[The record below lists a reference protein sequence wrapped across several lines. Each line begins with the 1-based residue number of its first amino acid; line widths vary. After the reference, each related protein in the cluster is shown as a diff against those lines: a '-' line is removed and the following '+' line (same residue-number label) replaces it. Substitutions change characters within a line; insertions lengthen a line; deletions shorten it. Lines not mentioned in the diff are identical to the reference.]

1 VNVLVSIHSPF
12 VMWNIPQGHVLALAR
27 EFPAHVFTHARNDA
41 EALESIG
48 GADVAFSAQIR
59 PEHLA
64 AAGRLRWIHSPAAGV
79 GSMLFPAMIDSPVV
93 MTNSRGLSADT
104 IAEHVVAVTLALFR
118 RLQVAVRYQAKREWA
133 QDTIGQPPANRMLSG
148 AAVLVIGLGGI
159 GGAVAARMQAL
170 GARVSAVRRRPSLES
185 PPAIARVW
193 PHERLHEAL
202 STADVVVVAA
212 PQTAET
218 RGMIGAAELDAMR
231 PDAVLIN
238 VSRGKLVDED
248 ALVAALRAGTVRGA
262 ALDVFAH
269 EPLSPDSPLWD
280 LPDVLITPHTAG
292 FRSDHWDAAT
302 ALFAENLRRFEEGEA
317 LVNVVDK
324 RAGY

>member
-1 VNVLVSIHSPF
+1 MNVLVSIHSPF
-12 VMWNIPQGHVLALAR
+12 VMWNIPQDHVLALAR
-27 EFPAHVFTHARNDA
+27 QFPAHVFTHARDDA

-64 AAGRLRWIHSPAAGV
+64 AAVRLRWIHSPAAGV

-104 IAEHVVAVTLALFR
+104 IAEHVIAVSLALFR
-118 RLQVAVRYQAKREWA
+118 RLHVAVRYQARREWA
-133 QDTIGQPPANRMLSG
+133 QDTIGHPPSNRMLSG
-148 AAVLVIGLGGI
+148 AAVLVIGLGAI
-159 GGAVAARMQAL
+159 GTAVASRMQAL
-170 GARVSAVRRRPSLES
+170 GARVSAVRRRPTLES
-185 PPAIARVW
+185 SAALVRVW

-202 STADVVVVAA
+202 SGADLVVLAA

-218 RGMIGAAELDAMR
+218 RGMIGAAELRAMR
-231 PDAVLIN
+231 QEAVLVN
-238 VSRGKLVDED
+238 VSRGKLVDEN
-248 ALVAALRAGTVRGA
+248 ALAAALRAGTVGGA

-302 ALFAENLRRFEEGEA
+302 ALFADNLRRFETGA
-317 LVNVVDK
+317 PLVNVVDK